1 MKKTF
6 LVFLMLCLLLTGC
19 GKKEEVKNDNVE
31 NEEIKQPVVEEKKI
45 EIIDMDSDSRPY
57 AVVFNNY
64 PSATKVQ
71 AGLNDAYLVYEFP
84 IEGGISRSLALFKD
98 KTDVKVG
105 TIRSARQNYI
115 DYAMENDAIF
125 VHFGWNVPA
134 KNDIA
139 TYNIDYIDGNTR
151 DGKPFKREKNGLATE
166 HTVYTNLSTIIDYN
180 NSTRKFR
187 TTSDVKPPLHY
198 VTEVVDLSKF
208 EDSLVANNVK
218 VNYSSSFNVE
228 FKYNAEKQRYDRYVK
243 GTLHQDYFKKETF
256 DTKNI
261 LVVSV
266 GTGSIAEHKDMA
278 GTNYLNINNIGSGS
292 GYYITNG
299 YARKITWTKEARNKQ
314 TVYKYEDGTVVDIND
329 GNTYIMMMPLS
340 QNVNIN

>member
-1 MKKTF
+1 MKKTL
-6 LVFLMLCLLLTGC
+6 LVFLTFCLLLTGC
-19 GKKEEVKNDNVE
+19 GKKENLDNNKEDV
-31 NEEIKQPVVEEKKI
+31 KQPVVEKKKVQI
-45 EIIDMDSDSRPY
+45 FDMDSDSRPY

-84 IEGGISRSLALFKD
+84 IEGGISRSLAFFKD

-105 TIRSARQNYI
+105 TVRSARQNYI

-125 VHFGWNVPA
+125 VHFGWNHPA
-134 KNDIA
+134 ETDIA
-139 TYNIDYIDGNTR
+139 KYNIDYIDGNTR
-151 DGKPFKREKNGLATE
+151 DGAAFKREKNGLATE
-166 HTVYTNLSTIIDYN
+166 HTVYSNLSTIISHN
-180 NSTRKFR
+180 QNVRKFR

-208 EDSLVANNVK
+208 DDSVVANNVK

-243 GTLHQDYFKKETF
+243 GTLHQDYFKKEVF

-261 LVVSV
+261 LVISV
-266 GTGSIAEHKDMA
+266 GTGAVDGYKDMA
-278 GTNYLNINNIGSGS
+278 GTNYLNINNIGSGD
-292 GYYITNG
+292 GYYVTNG
-299 YARKITWTKEARNKQ
+299 YARKITWTKASRNKQ

-329 GNTYIMMMPLS
+329 GNTYIMMKPSS
-340 QNVNIN
+340 QSVKIN